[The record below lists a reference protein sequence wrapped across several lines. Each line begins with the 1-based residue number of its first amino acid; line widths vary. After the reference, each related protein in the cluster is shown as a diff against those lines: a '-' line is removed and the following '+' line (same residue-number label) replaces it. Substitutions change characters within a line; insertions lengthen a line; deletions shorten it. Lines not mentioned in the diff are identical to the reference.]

1 MELFLRT
8 NKYRFFRFLVS
19 GVIASSINFLVYR
32 TLYILFNKILFASIC
47 GYFVGLLVSFLF
59 AKLWVFQD
67 RSKDSIIKSFSL
79 FCLIYFFGGL
89 EMTLVIFFFN
99 QLFNNYKIAWFVG
112 AFIGS
117 MNNYLGSKYIS
128 FRK

>member
-1 MELFLRT
+1 MDLFLRT
-8 NKYRFFRFLVS
+8 KKSRLFRFLVS

>member
-1 MELFLRT
+1 MDLFLRT
-8 NKYRFFRFLVS
+8 KKSRLFRFLVS

-32 TLYILFNKILFASIC
+32 TLYLLFNKILFASVC
-47 GYFVGLLVSFLF
+47 GYFMGLLVSFLF

-67 RSKDSIIKSFSL
+67 SSKRSIIKSFSL

-89 EMTLVIFFFN
+89 EMSLVIFFFN
-99 QLFNNYKIAWFVG
+99 QLFNNYKIAWLVG

>member
-1 MELFLRT
+1 
-8 NKYRFFRFLVS
+8 
-19 GVIASSINFLVYR
+19 
-32 TLYILFNKILFASIC
+32 LFASIC

-67 RSKDSIIKSFSL
+67 KSKRSIIKSFSL
-79 FCLIYFFGGL
+79 FCLIYLFGGL
-89 EMTLVIFFFN
+89 EMSLVIYFLN

>member
-1 MELFLRT
+1 MDLFLRT
-8 NKYRFFRFLVS
+8 KKSRLFRFLVS

-32 TLYILFNKILFASIC
+32 TLYLLFNKILFASVC
-47 GYFVGLLVSFLF
+47 GYFIGLLVSFLF

-67 RSKDSIIKSFSL
+67 KSKRSIIKSFSL
-79 FCLIYFFGGL
+79 FCLIYLFGGL
-89 EMTLVIFFFN
+89 EMSLVIFFLN

>member
-1 MELFLRT
+1 MDLFLRT
-8 NKYRFFRFLVS
+8 KKSRLFRFLVS

-32 TLYILFNKILFASIC
+32 TLYLLFNKILFASVC
-47 GYFVGLLVSFLF
+47 GYFMGLLVSFLF

>member
-1 MELFLRT
+1 MDLFLRT
-8 NKYRFFRFLVS
+8 NKSTLFRYLVS
-19 GVIASSINFLVYR
+19 GVIASSINFIVYR
-32 TLYILFNKILFASIC
+32 TLYLLFNKILFASIC

-67 RSKDSIIKSFSL
+67 KSKRSIIKSFSL
-79 FCLIYFFGGL
+79 FCLIYLFGGL
-89 EMTLVIFFFN
+89 EMSLVIYFLN

>member
-1 MELFLRT
+1 MDLFLRT
-8 NKYRFFRFLVS
+8 KKSRLFRFLVS

-32 TLYILFNKILFASIC
+32 TLYLLFNKILFASFC
-47 GYFVGLLVSFLF
+47 GYFIGLLVSFLF

>member
-1 MELFLRT
+1 MDLFLRT
-8 NKYRFFRFLVS
+8 NKSRLFRFLVS
-19 GVIASSINFLVYR
+19 GVIASSINFIVYR
-32 TLYILFNKILFASIC
+32 TLYLISNKIVFASIC
-47 GYFVGLLVSFLF
+47 AYFVGLLVSFIF

-67 RSKDSIIKSFSL
+67 RSKRSINKSFSL

-89 EMTLVIFFFN
+89 EMSLVIFFLN
-99 QLFNNYKIAWFVG
+99 QLINNYKIAWFFG
-112 AFIGS
+112 ALIGS

>member
-1 MELFLRT
+1 MDLFLRT
-8 NKYRFFRFLVS
+8 KRSRLFRFLVS

-32 TLYILFNKILFASIC
+32 TLYLLFNKIFFASVC
-47 GYFVGLLVSFLF
+47 GYFMGLLVSFLF

-67 RSKDSIIKSFSL
+67 SSKRSIIKSFSL

-89 EMTLVIFFFN
+89 EMSLVIFFFN
-99 QLFNNYKIAWFVG
+99 QLFNNYKIAWFFG
-112 AFIGS
+112 AFIAS